1 VSPLV
6 RPGELGIGDRVRLG
20 GQDLTVIGISGTVV
34 RLAGTAGQVA
44 TVSVSGL
51 LAAEDFTVLD
61 ARPRPG
67 LPAVSVLDGLAG
79 EVVREAWWWQRHIVE
94 VLRGVPPDAEAG
106 TVPRP
111 EYDPAVWSLTR
122 REQAKAAELTAA
134 GRPVT
139 ASAIAKRR
147 RRYQEQGLIGMVDH
161 RAGKRMPPHGR
172 ADAAVVAAMSQA
184 ISEATDESTRT
195 AVFVFRRAKQILA
208 ESGGA
213 PPMPSR
219 RTLYRLFGRL
229 QAGRHTTGSAKTR
242 RSLAGRPEGPFGQVP
257 VSAPGD
263 LMQIDSTPLDVL
275 VRLDDGVTGRVDLT
289 GIIDVATRT
298 VTAAVLRPTT
308 RSVDASV
315 LLARTV
321 TPEPMRP
328 GWPEAMKMSASALPF
343 RRMLSIDERLEHAAA
358 RPVIIPQ
365 MIVVDHGKVFVSES
379 FKASCAFLGVSF
391 QPARKATGTD
401 KPHIER
407 TLGSVAT
414 LFAQYVSGY
423 AGRSPEYRGRGTEDK
438 AVWSLPELQDL
449 LDQWII
455 AEWQNRPHDG
465 LRDPLHPGRAFT
477 PNEKYAALTETA
489 GYVPLAL
496 SPDDHIELLPA
507 TWRAVNAYGI
517 KISRRIYD
525 GAELNPLRMQHS
537 GVASRKGL
545 WEVHC
550 DPYDISR
557 VWVRDHWNGGWI
569 TVFWTQL
576 HRVAAPF
583 GELAWD
589 HARKLLP
596 GATEAELADAVDDL
610 LTRAGQGPGGSTGP
624 GLALSKRDR
633 RVAARTRA
641 VQPAG
646 QAAPE
651 LAPLQAP
658 AGEDPGDEAAGQSA
672 IVPMPIFDPFREA
685 EKWR

>member
-1 VSPLV
+1 MTGPG
-6 RPGELGIGDRVRLG
+6 RPGGLGIGDRVRFG
-20 GQDLTVIGISGTVV
+20 GSDQVVIGVSGPAV
-34 RLAGTAGQVA
+34 RLADAGGEVV

-51 LAAEDFTVLD
+51 LADEDFAVLD

-67 LPAVSVLDGLAG
+67 MPAVSVLDGLPA
-79 EVVREAWWWQRHIVE
+79 EAVQEARWWQRHIVE
-94 VLRGVPPDAEAG
+94 VLTGVRPDAEEG

-111 EYDPAVWSLTR
+111 EYDPAVVTLTR

-134 GRPVT
+134 GHPVT

-147 RRYQEQGLIGMVDH
+147 RRYQEQGLTGMIDH

-172 ADAAVVAAMSQA
+172 ADAAVVAAMRQA
-184 ISEATDESTRT
+184 ISEAAGDSTRT
-195 AVFVFRRAKQILA
+195 AVFVFRRMRQILA
-208 ESGGA
+208 ESGGE
-213 PPMPSR
+213 PDGGMPSR
-219 RTLYRLFGRL
+219 STLYRLFSRL
-229 QAGRHTTGSAKTR
+229 QDGRHTTGSASTR

-257 VSAPGD
+257 AAAPGD

-275 VRLDDGVTGRVDLT
+275 VRLDSGVTGRVDLT

-308 RSVDASV
+308 KSVDASV

-328 GWPEAMKMSASALPF
+328 GWPEAMRMAASALPF
-343 RRMLSIDERLEHAAA
+343 RRMLAIDERLEHAAA

-365 MIVVDHGKVFVSES
+365 VIVVDHGKVFVSES
-379 FKASCAFLGVSF
+379 FRASCAFLGVSL

-407 TLGSVAT
+407 MLGSVAT
-414 LFAQYVSGY
+414 MFAQYVSGY
-423 AGRSPEYRGRGTEDK
+423 TGRSPEYRGRGIEEK
-438 AVWSLPELQDL
+438 AVWSLHELQDL
-449 LDQWII
+449 LDQWLIV
-455 AEWQNRPHDG
+455 WQNRPHDG
-465 LRDPLHPGRAFT
+465 LRDPLHPGRAFS

-496 SPDDHIELLPA
+496 SPDDYIELLPA

-525 GAELNPLRMQHS
+525 GKELNPLRMQHS
-537 GVASRKGL
+537 GVTARKGL
-545 WEVHC
+545 HEVHY

-557 VWVRDHWNGGWI
+557 VWIRDYWNGGWI
-569 TVFWTQL
+569 TVLWTQL

-589 HARKLLP
+589 HVP
-596 GATEAELADAVDDL
+596 
-610 LTRAGQGPGGSTGP
+610 Q
-624 GLALSKRDR
+624 
-633 RVAARTRA
+633 VAARCHRGRA
-641 VQPAG
+641 G
-646 QAAPE
+646 
-651 LAPLQAP
+651 
-658 AGEDPGDEAAGQSA
+658 
-672 IVPMPIFDPFREA
+672 
-685 EKWR
+685 